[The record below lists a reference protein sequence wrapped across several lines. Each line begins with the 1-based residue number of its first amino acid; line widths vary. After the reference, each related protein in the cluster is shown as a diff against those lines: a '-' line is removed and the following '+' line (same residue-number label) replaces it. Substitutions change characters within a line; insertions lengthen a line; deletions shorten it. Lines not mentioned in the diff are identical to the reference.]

1 MWAVRKKTKA
11 NQGRS
16 VFATIRIV
24 LLIAIILCV
33 ALLLLASMLGG
44 RFGTPHQL
52 TLDSVG
58 PLQSLVSR
66 SVNSLTTFK
75 DDYIALWRVREEN
88 KRLQELV
95 DKYLLQLGEC
105 REGYHNY
112 LHFEELL
119 AFKEKLHFQPLAA
132 RVVGKEPAFW
142 YQTIVVDRG
151 RRDDVLEG
159 MIALAPAGVVGQVI
173 HTGEHYS
180 KILLA
185 NAPSSAID
193 AMIQKN
199 RTRGI
204 LKGAGEKGFV
214 LHYVLKNVDVKVGDQ
229 IVTAGIGGIFPAGK
243 SLGTVSRIHMKKR
256 GMFQEI
262 EVTPHVDFQK
272 LEFVFIDPTDRRSIL
287 ESMNLSI
294 QR

>member
-1 MWAVRKKTKA
+1 M
-11 NQGRS
+11 
-16 VFATIRIV
+16 
-24 LLIAIILCV
+24 
-33 ALLLLASMLGG
+33 LLLGSMLGG

-52 TLDSVG
+52 TLDMLG
-58 PLQSLVSR
+58 PLQSVVTR
-66 SVNSLTTFK
+66 TFGGLAEFR
-75 DDYIALWRVREEN
+75 DDYIALWSVREEN
-88 KRLQELV
+88 KRLQQLV
-95 DKYLLQLGEC
+95 DKYLTELGEY
-105 REGYHNY
+105 REGYSNY

-119 AFKEKLHFQPLAA
+119 AFKERLHFQPLAA

-151 RRDDVLEG
+151 RKDDVLEG
-159 MIALAPAGVVGQVI
+159 MIVLAPAGVVGQVI

-204 LKGAGEKGFV
+204 LKGAGEKGYV
-214 LHYVLKNVDVKVGDQ
+214 LHYVLKNADVQVGDY
-229 IVTAGIGGIFPAGK
+229 IVTAGIGGIFPAGMP
-243 SLGTVSRIHMKKR
+243 LGTVSKIHKKKR

-262 EVTPHVDFQK
+262 EVKPLVDFQK
-272 LEFVFIDPTDRRSIL
+272 LEFVLIDPTDRRKVL
-287 ESMNLSI
+287 ESMNLST